1 LSFNEEAIHH
11 SSDGSIYLKFTFAVY
26 VRSRGVTERIY
37 VARCGNSDSFEM
49 IQLGNSPAARV
60 SQSAP
65 AVFVDEG
72 LQGANRIARF
82 LADEGWQVVSGA
94 SEIPPMSIAI
104 VFFGPSTD
112 VELWAKLLRSGG
124 LRAIAVGDD
133 ADSDVVVGALDVGF
147 DQFVDC
153 SISDR
158 VLVARIRSV
167 ARRRPAKSKA
177 ENGIVL
183 NPGNLS
189 MSLGEQVIRLSA
201 SEFAVLSVLSDRSGS
216 VVSKRVLSEKSGC
229 EGPDSLDSVVRRVR
243 TKLENLEGIRRIRA
257 VRGYGFILDNE
268 V

>member
-1 LSFNEEAIHH
+1 MQ
-11 SSDGSIYLKFTFAVY
+11 
-26 VRSRGVTERIY
+26 VRLLGDSL
-37 VARCGNSDSFEM
+37 VAG
-49 IQLGNSPAARV
+49 V

-65 AVFVDEG
+65 TVYVDAD
-72 LQGANRIARF
+72 LPGANQIAGF
-82 LADEGWQVVSGA
+82 LRDEGWQVVSGT
-94 SEIPPMSIAI
+94 SEILPMCIAI

-112 VELWAKLLRSGG
+112 VELWAKLLGSGG
-124 LRAIAVGDD
+124 IRAIAVGDN
-133 ADSDVVVGALDVGF
+133 ADSDVLVGALEVGF

-158 VLVARIRSV
+158 ILLARIRSV
-167 ARRRPAKSKA
+167 ARRRPAISRA

-189 MSLGEQVIRLSA
+189 VSLGEQTIRLSS
-201 SEFAVLSVLSDRSGS
+201 SEFAVLTVLFDRSGS

-257 VRGYGFILDNE
+257 VRGFGFILDDK